1 MTEQRPSQAR
11 GWTVVIAA
19 LAINLILGVLY
30 AWGVTGKALVGQ
42 WHWSKAQ
49 ASLPF
54 TVSTVAFALTMI
66 FAGRAQ
72 DKIGP
77 RYVAMLGGIILGIGL
92 GASYF
97 AKSPLAMVLTFGVLG
112 GIGIGIGYSATTPP
126 SIKWFPP
133 ARKGLITGIVVS
145 GVGLA
150 AVYMAP
156 LTDYLLRTFGISN
169 TFLVLGIGT
178 IVLVSLFAQVLTN
191 PPAGYV
197 PASTATTTA
206 AARKPAA
213 APRRDLDWHEMLATG
228 QFYQLWLMFVLSASA
243 GLMIIMHVSI
253 IAKEQAHVD
262 KWGFMLIAIL
272 ALCNTSGR
280 LVSGFLSDRIGRSN
294 TMILA
299 FVAQAINMFAFS
311 QYTTPELIIF
321 GSAFTG
327 LCYGTIFTLFPA
339 TTADLYGVR
348 NLGVNYGLMFTAF
361 GVAGVTGPYVAGKLR
376 DITGSYHNGF
386 LICAGMLL
394 LGAVLAF
401 LLRAPATA
409 ALAPAGPSGEGAAV
423 KPGRAEAMK

>member
-1 MTEQRPSQAR
+1 MTEQHPSQAR

-30 AWGVTGKALVGQ
+30 AWGVTGKALVVH
-42 WHWSKAQ
+42 WHWTKAD

-54 TVSTVAFALTMI
+54 TVSTAAFALTMI

-72 DKIGP
+72 DKFGP
-77 RYVAMLGGIILGIGL
+77 RYVAMLGGIILGLGL

-97 AKSPLAMVLTFGVLG
+97 AKSPWAMVVTFGVVG
-112 GIGIGIGYSATTPP
+112 GVGIGLGYSATTPP
-126 SIKWFPP
+126 SIKWFHPS
-133 ARKGLITGIVVS
+133 RKGLITGIVVS

-156 LTDYLLRTFGISN
+156 LTAFLLRGFGVSS

-178 IVLVSLFAQVLTN
+178 IVLVSLFAQALSN

-197 PASTATTTA
+197 PVAATAGATGATKRVA
-206 AARKPAA
+206 G
-213 APRRDLDWHEMLATG
+213 PRRELDWHEMLQTG
-228 QFYQLWLMFVLSASA
+228 QFYQLWLMFILSASA
-243 GLMIIMHVSI
+243 GLMVIMHVAI
-253 IAKEQAHVD
+253 IAKEQARVE
-262 KWGFMLIAIL
+262 WGFLLIAIL
-272 ALCNTSGR
+272 ALCNTAGR
-280 LVSGFLSDRIGRSN
+280 VVSGFLSDRIGRAN

-299 FVAQAINMFAFS
+299 FVLQAINMFAFS
-311 QYTTPELIIF
+311 RYTTPELMIF

-339 TTADLYGVR
+339 TTADYYGVR

-361 GVAGVTGPYVAGKLR
+361 GVAGVTGPYLAGKIR
-376 DITGSYHNGF
+376 DVSGSYHNSF

-394 LGAVLAF
+394 VGAVLAF
-401 LLRAPATA
+401 LLRAPSTPSVSSVA
-409 ALAPAGPSGEGAAV
+409 PSGEDATAGKAA
-423 KPGRAEAMK
+423 AMK